1 MLAVAAAVGELR
13 RKGELDVEVVMLV
26 EGEEETGSAGFQ
38 EAVRKN
44 RVSRGISSLPRLP
57 VTSSERPP
65 S

>member
-13 RKGELDVEVVMLV
+13 RNGELEVEVVMLV

-44 RVSRGISSLPRLP
+44 RVSLLAPGAWPLRSRWKQA
-57 VTSSERPP
+57 T
-65 S
+65 